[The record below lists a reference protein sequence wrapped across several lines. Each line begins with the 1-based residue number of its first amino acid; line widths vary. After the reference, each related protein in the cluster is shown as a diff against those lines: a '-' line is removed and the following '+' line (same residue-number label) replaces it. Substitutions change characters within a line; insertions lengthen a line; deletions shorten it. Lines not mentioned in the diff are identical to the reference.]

1 MVVTLGPGIFF
12 KARSSRA
19 RPYEQY
25 RLSGETVTV
34 ERVTPNARSPGAPPQ
49 IKPLQSWTIEG
60 FAAAN
65 VPEPAKAALQ
75 EYLREKNK
83 SS

>member
-1 MVVTLGPGIFF
+1 MTLGPDIFF

-25 RLSGETVTV
+25 RLNGETVTV

-49 IKPLQSWTIEG
+49 VKPLQSWTIDG
-60 FAAAN
+60 FTAAN

-75 EYLREKNK
+75 EYLREKHK
-83 SS
+83 SSS

>member
-1 MVVTLGPGIFF
+1 MTLGQDIFF

>member
-1 MVVTLGPGIFF
+1 MTLGPDIFF

-34 ERVTPNARSPGAPPQ
+34 ERVTPNARSPGARPQ

-83 SS
+83 SL

>member
-1 MVVTLGPGIFF
+1 MTLGPDIFF
-12 KARSSRA
+12 KARSPRA

>member
-1 MVVTLGPGIFF
+1 MTFDPTIFF

-25 RLSGETVTV
+25 RLNGDSVVV

-49 IKPLQSWTIEG
+49 VKPLQSWTVEE
-60 FAAAN
+60 FKSAN
-65 VPEPAKAALQ
+65 VPAPAKAALQ
-75 EYLREKNK
+75 DHLKQK
-83 SS
+83 HKA